1 MNNNLIGLLC
11 LVAGLLLGYGVGYV
25 ATTSVNQSQ
34 AVPAASSPG
43 PVKGD
48 EKLPAGHPNI
58 SEIDVEKEVQAALDF
73 GKQNQDYDS
82 QLRVG
87 SFLYMEVRRLEQAK
101 PFFQKAHE
109 LKPEEFEPLMQLGNI
124 AFDMSQEK
132 GDPKLMEE
140 AGAWYEKALKIKP
153 DDINVRTDYGITF
166 FLRQPPDYRKAII
179 QYDKSLE
186 KDPRHAP
193 TLYNKIRAQLAIK
206 DLAGAEATFATL
218 KETKPQEEL
227 IKRIEAEMAQAKGG
241 VKIPTH

>member
-1 MNNNLIGLLC
+1 MNNNLIGFLF
-11 LVAGLLLGYGVGYV
+11 LVAGLILGYGVGYV

-34 AVPAASSPG
+34 PASPASVTS
-43 PVKGD
+43 VKG
-48 EKLPAGHPNI
+48 ELPAGHPDI
-58 SEIDVEKEVQAALDF
+58 SEVDVEKEVQAALDF

-87 SFLYMEVRRLEQAK
+87 SFLYMEARRLEQAR

-124 AFDMSQEK
+124 AFDLSQEK
-132 GDPKLMEE
+132 GEPKLMEE

-166 FLRQPPDYRKAII
+166 FLRQPPDYRAAIA

-193 TLYNKIRAQLAIK
+193 TLYNKIRAQIAMK
-206 DLAGAEATFATL
+206 DMAGARATFATL

-227 IKRIEAEMAQAKGG
+227 IKRVEAELGQAS